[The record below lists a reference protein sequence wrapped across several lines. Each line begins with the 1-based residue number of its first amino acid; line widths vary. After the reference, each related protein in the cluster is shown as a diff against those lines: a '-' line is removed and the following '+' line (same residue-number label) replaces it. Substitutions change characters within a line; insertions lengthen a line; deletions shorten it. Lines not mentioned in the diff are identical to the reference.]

1 MIKQF
6 ISELEMALTMI
17 DRVMEADPELD
28 REELERDVLLAICEA
43 MI

>member
-6 ISELEMALTMI
+6 ISELERALTMI

-28 REELERDVLLAICEA
+28 REELERDFLLAICDA

>member
-6 ISELEMALTMI
+6 ISELERALTMI